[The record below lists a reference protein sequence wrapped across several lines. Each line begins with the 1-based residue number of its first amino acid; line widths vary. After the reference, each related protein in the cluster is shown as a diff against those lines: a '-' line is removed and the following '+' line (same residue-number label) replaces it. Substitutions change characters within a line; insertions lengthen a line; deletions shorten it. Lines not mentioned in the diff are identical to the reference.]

1 ILGILRF
8 IGLWV
13 LPFLVTGLLL
23 LLGFAYWCVASEP
36 GTRWLLRTVA
46 AELDGAA
53 QGVHGTLRD
62 GVYVEGLS
70 LALPDADVR
79 AVGLHL
85 KVLWPEL
92 LERRLH
98 IDDLSAVR
106 VDVAL
111 HPAAE
116 DEPSA
121 EPFRMPAL
129 PIDLRLDR
137 LALGGLGL
145 QIDGEAP
152 PVELLSVSTA
162 ATLDR
167 HAASVRLDHL
177 HAAWERML
185 LSIDGRLALNGLAS
199 PWPFVLDL
207 QGFA

>member
-1 ILGILRF
+1 
-8 IGLWV
+8 V
-13 LPFLVTGLLL
+13 
-23 LLGFAYWCVASEP
+23 
-36 GTRWLLRTVA
+36 
-46 AELDGAA
+46 
-53 QGVHGTLRD
+53 
-62 GVYVEGLS
+62 
-70 LALPDADVR
+70 
-79 AVGLHL
+79 VGLHL

-98 IDDLSAVR
+98 VDDLSAVR

-111 HPAAE
+111 HPVPG
-116 DEPSA
+116 DEPPSA

-129 PIDLRLDR
+129 PIDVRLDR

-145 QIDGEAP
+145 QINGEAP

-177 HAAWERML
+177 HAAWGRML

-199 PWPFVLDL
+199 
-207 QGFA
+207 